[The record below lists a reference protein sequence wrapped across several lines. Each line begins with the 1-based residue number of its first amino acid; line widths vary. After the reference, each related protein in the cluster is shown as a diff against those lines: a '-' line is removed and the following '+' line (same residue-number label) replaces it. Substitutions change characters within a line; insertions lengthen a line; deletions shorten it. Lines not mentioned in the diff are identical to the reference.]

1 MAWPFAKLPRLL
13 RRQSAPVPMR
23 RSFDAATGGRR
34 GFGFRSSGP
43 VSAETIAAAAPIRA
57 RARHAFA
64 NNGYLRNGVGAWVAE
79 TVGAGIEANSAHP
92 DPDLRP
98 EIDAAFLARAAEIDA
113 EGRTDLRGL
122 TAQIVE
128 AVIVDGEAFAMLE
141 EDADGVRLRLIPAE
155 MVDESTT
162 RDIGNGG
169 YIAAGVEF
177 NSRGHRV
184 AYHVQ
189 PHRPTELFP
198 TAGQPVRVPASDM
211 LHVFKPLGAG
221 QVRGVS
227 WLAPILLTVNEFD
240 QLQDALLVG
249 AKVAAMHAGF
259 VVDQNNLT
267 GGGAFPEA
275 DGLTDI
281 SLEPGV
287 IRVLPAGT
295 DIRFNS
301 PTEAKD
307 SIAFAKLTLGQIAA
321 GLGVP
326 QHLLDGDLSGA
337 NYSSLRAGLLPFRAK
352 VEQFVYH
359 TLIPQFLDPVF
370 RRVIAHEYLA
380 ERLDLPEIEP
390 ALKAE
395 WLTPRPM
402 QVDPAKDLAAL
413 KDMLAAGLTS
423 RRQAVASLGWN
434 VDQLDREIAADRDR
448 ETELGLRF
456 PDLEGKQ

>member
-1 MAWPFAKLPRLL
+1 MGILARLTGL
-13 RRQSAPVPMR
+13 RRQTAPAPVR

-34 GFGFRSSGP
+34 AFGFRSSGP
-43 VSAETIAAAAPIRA
+43 IGAETIAAAAPIRA
-57 RARHAFA
+57 RARHAYA
-64 NNGYLRNGVGAWVAE
+64 NNGYLRNAVSAWVAE

-92 DPDLRP
+92 DADLRP

-128 AVIVDGEAFAMLE
+128 AVIVDGEAFAMI
-141 EDADGVRLRLIPAE
+141 EDGPEGVRLRLIPAE
-155 MVDESTT
+155 MVDESIT
-162 RDIGNGG
+162 RDLGNGG
-169 YIAAGVEF
+169 YVAAGVEF
-177 NSRGHRV
+177 DAKGRRV

-198 TAGQPVRVPASDM
+198 TAGQPVRVPAADM

-227 WLAPILLTVNEFD
+227 WLAPILLTLNEFD

-249 AKVAAMHAGF
+249 AKVAAMTAGF
-259 VVDQNNLT
+259 VTDQNNLGT
-267 GGGAFPEA
+267 GGAFPEA
-275 DGLTDI
+275 DGLADI

-287 IRVLPAGT
+287 IRILPAGT
-295 DIRFNS
+295 DIKFSS
-301 PTEAKD
+301 PAEAKD
-307 SIAFAKLTLGQIAA
+307 SIAFARLTLGQIAA

-337 NYSSLRAGLLPFRAK
+337 NYSSLRAGLLPFRMK
-352 VEQFVYH
+352 IEQFTYH

-370 RRVIAHEYLA
+370 RRVITHEYLA
-380 ERLDLPEIEP
+380 GRLDLPDL
-390 ALKAE
+390 AAGLAAE
-395 WLTPRPM
+395 WLPPRPM
-402 QVDPAKDLAAL
+402 QVDPAKDVAAMLNLL
-413 KDMLAAGLTS
+413 KAGLMS

-448 ETELGLRF
+448 ETELGLKF
-456 PDLEGKQ
+456 PDLEGRK

>member
-1 MAWPFAKLPRLL
+1 MVFPFTRFF
-13 RRQSAPVPMR
+13 RRQSAPGTMR
-23 RSFDAATGGRR
+23 RSFGAATGGRR
-34 GFGFRSSGP
+34 GFGFRFSGP
-43 VSAETIAAAAPIRA
+43 IGAETIAAAAPIRA

-92 DPDLRP
+92 DHDLRP

-141 EDADGVRLRLIPAE
+141 EDAGGVRLRLIPAE
-155 MVDESTT
+155 MVDESIT
-162 RDIGNGG
+162 RDLGNGG

-177 NSRGHRV
+177 DSRGRRV

-198 TAGQPVRVPASDM
+198 TAGQPIRVSASEM

-370 RRVIAHEYLA
+370 RRVVAHEYLA
-380 ERLDLPEIEP
+380 DRLDVPDLAP

-448 ETELGLRF
+448 ETDLGLRF
-456 PDLEGKQ
+456 PDLEKSQ

>member
-1 MAWPFAKLPRLL
+1 MSFLDRLFPSRQF
-13 RRQSAPVPMR
+13 RRVEQLV

-34 GFGFRSSGP
+34 SFGFRSAGP
-43 VSAETIAAAAPIRA
+43 VGAETIAAAAPIRA
-57 RARHAFA
+57 RARHAFQ
-64 NNGYLRNGVGAWVAE
+64 NNGYLRNAVGAWVAE

-92 DPDLRP
+92 ESDLRRA
-98 EIDAAFLARAAEIDA
+98 IDSQFLDRARDIDA

-128 AVIVDGEAFAMLE
+128 LTAVDGEAFAMIE
-141 EDADGVRLRLIPAE
+141 EDSQGVRLRLIPAE
-155 MVDESTT
+155 MVDESIT
-162 RDIGNGG
+162 RDLGNGG

-177 NSRGHRV
+177 DSMGRRA

-198 TAGQPVRVPASDM
+198 TAGEAIRIPASDM
-211 LHVFKPLGAG
+211 LHIFKPLGPG

-227 WLAPILLTVNEFD
+227 WLAPILLTANEFD
-240 QLQDALLVG
+240 QLMDALLVG
-249 AKVAAMHAGF
+249 AKVSAMHAGF
-259 VVDQNNLT
+259 VVDQNNIS
-267 GGGAFPEA
+267 GGGAFPES
-275 DGLTDI
+275 DGLADI

-287 IRVLPAGT
+287 VRILPAGT
-295 DIRFNS
+295 DIKFNS

-352 VEQFVYH
+352 VEQFTYH
-359 TLIPQFLDPVF
+359 TVVPQFLDPVF
-370 RRVIAHEYLA
+370 RRVITRDYLA
-380 ERLDLPEIEP
+380 GLLDTPDLEP
-390 ALKAE
+390 ALKVE
-395 WLTPRPM
+395 WLAPRPM
-402 QVDPAKDLAAL
+402 QVDPAKDVKAL
-413 KDMLAAGLTS
+413 KEMLSAGLIS

-434 VDQLDREIAADRDR
+434 IADLDEEIAADRVR
-448 ETELGLRF
+448 ETELGLTF
-456 PDLEGKQ
+456 TDKESAQ